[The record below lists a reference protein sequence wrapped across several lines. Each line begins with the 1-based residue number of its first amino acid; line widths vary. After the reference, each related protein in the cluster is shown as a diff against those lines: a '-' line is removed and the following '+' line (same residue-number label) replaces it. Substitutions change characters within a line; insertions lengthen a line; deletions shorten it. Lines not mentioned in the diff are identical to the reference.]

1 MGTEAVNSLGFGGRY
16 FAGVWAGAAAGA
28 AVGAGAGADVAAG
41 AGAIPEVI
49 TGALTANDAQML
61 MMQMKPASVHV
72 AFSMKSVVLR

>member
-1 MGTEAVNSLGFGGRY
+1 MGVEAGLMFGDCDRY
-16 FAGVWAGAAAGA
+16 QLAGAAAGA
-28 AVGAGAGADVAAG
+28 GAGALGAAG

-49 TGALTANDAQML
+49 TGALTANEAQML